1 MPDRGFYRAHLENDV
16 LAWWLA
22 HGPDAEYG
30 GVRTCFANTGG
41 ALVSTDKYT
50 WSQGRWAW
58 LTARLAGAAR
68 RGLLGLDAGAL
79 LRESQRTAEFVAAH
93 ALLGDG
99 GRTAYL
105 LAADGTVQPYG
116 PDGDPHASV
125 FADLFAALG
134 FAGLQSELGAGAAP
148 GPASAQPSRPWG
160 ELSERLVVSAAAR
173 IRAGTAK
180 SEPYPVEPRFRSF
193 AEPML
198 LLHVAAEL
206 HAATGSAAAAEVA
219 AEAAAGARSALFVT
233 GTDVRDIA
241 PRQDTAPRQAGL
253 EDTLLAR
260 HRTPGHLLEFLWFL
274 HQAAAVVPGVAA
286 LADPEWLVGAALGAL
301 ELGWDTA
308 AGGLLRYADL
318 GGGEPRGR
326 LLGDR
331 YEDLVARTWDTK
343 LWWPHAEAL
352 YTTALLARASG
363 SAELAAWHDRVHAY
377 TFATFPDGPG
387 LEWTQIR
394 SRNGK
399 TLDEVVALP
408 VKDPFHIAR
417 ALLLL
422 VELQAQA
429 ENQTED

>member
-1 MPDRGFYRAHLENDV
+1 MPDRSFYRAHLEDDV

-22 HGPDAEYG
+22 NGPDTGHG

-41 ALVSTDKYT
+41 ALLSTDKYT

-68 RGLLGLDAGAL
+68 RGLLGLDPAAL
-79 LRESQRTAEFVAAH
+79 LRESQRTAEFMAAH

-99 GRTAYL
+99 GSTAYL
-105 LAADGTVQPYG
+105 LAADGTVKPYG

-134 FAGLQSELGAGAAP
+134 FAALHAEVAAGTAPGAA
-148 GPASAQPSRPWG
+148 SVEPSRPWN
-160 ELSERLVVSAAAR
+160 ELSERLVVSAAGR
-173 IRAGTAK
+173 IRTGTAR

-206 HAATGSAAAAEVA
+206 YQATGSATAAEIA
-219 AEAAAGARSALFVT
+219 AEAAANATSALFVT
-233 GTDVRDIA
+233 GTDARDMA
-241 PRQDTAPRQAGL
+241 PWQAGL
-253 EDTLLAR
+253 DDTLLAR

-274 HQAAAVVPGVAA
+274 HHAAAAVPAVAP
-286 LADPEWLVGAALGAL
+286 LADPEWLAGAALGAL
-301 ELGWDTA
+301 ELGWDTQ
-308 AGGLLRYADL
+308 AGGLLRYVDRD
-318 GGGEPRGR
+318 GGEPRGR

-352 YTTALLARASG
+352 YTTALLARAYG

-387 LEWTQIR
+387 REWTQIR
-394 SRNGK
+394 SRDGK
-399 TLDEVVALP
+399 PLDEVVALP

-422 VELQAQA
+422 VESQANA
-429 ENQTED
+429 AN

>member
-1 MPDRGFYRAHLENDV
+1 MPDRSFYRAHLEDDV

-22 HGPDAEYG
+22 NGPDAAYG

-41 ALVSTDKYT
+41 APLSGDKYT

-68 RGLLGLDAGAL
+68 RGLLGLDADAL

-99 GRTAYL
+99 GRTAYV
-105 LAADGTVQPYG
+105 LAADGTVKPCG

-134 FAGLQSELGAGAAP
+134 FAGLHAELAAGQATRA
-148 GPASAQPSRPWG
+148 WD

-206 HAATGSAAAAEVA
+206 YAATGSAVAAEVA
-219 AEAAAGARSALFVT
+219 VAAAADARSALFVS
-233 GTDVRDIA
+233 GTDTRDMA
-241 PRQDTAPRQAGL
+241 PREAGL
-253 EDTLLAR
+253 DDTLLAG

-274 HQAAAVVPGVAA
+274 HHAAATVPGVAP
-286 LADPEWLVGAALGAL
+286 LADPAWMTGAALGAL
-301 ELGWDTA
+301 EIGWDGA
-308 AGGLLRYADL
+308 AGGLLRYADR

-331 YEDLVARTWDTK
+331 YENLVTRTWDTK

-352 YTTALLARASG
+352 YSTALLARAHGSG
-363 SAELAAWHDRVHAY
+363 ELAAWHDRVHAY

-387 LEWTQIR
+387 REWTQIR
-394 SRNGK
+394 SRDGK
-399 TLDEVVALP
+399 PLDEVVALP
-408 VKDPFHIAR
+408 VKDPFHVAR

-422 VELQAQA
+422 VELHAQD
-429 ENQTED
+429 ENQPPN

>member
-1 MPDRGFYRAHLENDV
+1 MPDRSFYRAHLEDDV

-22 HGPDAEYG
+22 NGPDAEYG

-68 RGLLGLDAGAL
+68 RGLLGLDAAAL
-79 LRESQRTAEFVAAH
+79 LRESQRTAEFISAH

-99 GRTAYL
+99 GSTAYL
-105 LAADGTVQPYG
+105 LAADGTVKPYG

-134 FAGLQSELGAGAAP
+134 FAGLHAELAADPAAGQAT
-148 GPASAQPSRPWG
+148 RPWN
-160 ELSERLVVSAAAR
+160 ELSERLVVSAAGR

-198 LLHVAAEL
+198 LLHVATEL
-206 HAATGSAAAAEVA
+206 YAATGSATAEQVA
-219 AEAAAGARSALFVT
+219 AEAAADARSALFVT

-241 PRQDTAPRQAGL
+241 PREAGL
-253 EDTLLAR
+253 DDTLLAGQ
-260 HRTPGHLLEFLWFL
+260 RTPGHLLEFLWFL
-274 HQAAAVVPGVAA
+274 HQAAATVPGVAP
-286 LADPEWLVGAALGAL
+286 LADPAWLAGAALGAL
-301 ELGWDTA
+301 ELGWDAA
-308 AGGLLRYADL
+308 AGGLLRYADR

-326 LLGDR
+326 LLADR
-331 YEDLVARTWDTK
+331 YEDLVTRTWDTK

-352 YTTALLARASG
+352 YSTALLAQAYG
-363 SAELAAWHDRVHAY
+363 NAELAAWHDRVHAY

-387 LEWTQIR
+387 REWTQIR
-394 SRNGK
+394 SRDGRP
-399 TLDEVVALP
+399 LDEVVALP

-422 VELQAQA
+422 VELQAQTG
-429 ENQTED
+429 NQTED

>member
-1 MPDRGFYRAHLENDV
+1 MPDRSFYQAHLEDDV

-22 HGPDAEYG
+22 NGPDAEHG

-41 ALVSTDKYT
+41 ALLSTDKYT

-68 RGLLGLDAGAL
+68 RGLLGLDAAAL
-79 LRESQRTAEFVAAH
+79 LRESQRTAEFIAAH

-105 LAADGTVQPYG
+105 LAADGAVRPYG

-134 FAGLQSELGAGAAP
+134 FAGLHKELAAGTVPGAP
-148 GPASAQPSRPWG
+148 PAEAHRPWN

-173 IRAGTAK
+173 MRTGTAK

-206 HAATGSAAAAEVA
+206 YAATGSATAAEVA
-219 AEAAAGARSALFVT
+219 AEAAASARSALFVT
-233 GTDVRDIA
+233 GTDVRDMA
-241 PRQDTAPRQAGL
+241 PWQAGL
-253 EDTLLAR
+253 DDTLLAR

-274 HQAAAVVPGVAA
+274 HQAAAAVPGVAP
-286 LADPEWLVGAALGAL
+286 LADQEWLVGAALGAL
-301 ELGWDTA
+301 ELSWDTK
-308 AGGLLRYADL
+308 AGGLLRYVDRD
-318 GGGEPRGR
+318 GGEPRGR

-331 YEDLVARTWDTK
+331 YEDLVTRTWDTK

-352 YTTALLARASG
+352 YTTELLARSCG

-387 LEWTQIR
+387 KEWTQIR
-394 SRNGK
+394 SRDGK
-399 TLDEVVALP
+399 PIDEVVALP

-422 VELQAQA
+422 VELQANP
-429 ENQTED
+429 EN

>member
-1 MPDRGFYRAHLENDV
+1 MPDRSFYRAHLEDDV

-22 HGPDAEYG
+22 NGPDAEYG

-41 ALVSTDKYT
+41 TLVSTDKYT

-68 RGLLGLDAGAL
+68 RGLLGLDAAAL
-79 LRESQRTAEFVAAH
+79 LRESQRTAEFIAAH

-99 GRTAYL
+99 GSTAYL
-105 LAADGTVQPYG
+105 LAADGTVKPYG

-134 FAGLQSELGAGAAP
+134 FAGLHAELAAGQAT
-148 GPASAQPSRPWG
+148 RPWN
-160 ELSERLVVSAAAR
+160 ELSERLVVSAAGR
-173 IRAGTAK
+173 IWTGTAK

-198 LLHVAAEL
+198 LLHVATEL
-206 HAATGSAAAAEVA
+206 YAATGSAAAAEI
-219 AEAAAGARSALFVT
+219 AEAAAADARSALFVT

-241 PRQDTAPRQAGL
+241 PRETGL
-253 EDTLLAR
+253 DDTLLAGQ
-260 HRTPGHLLEFLWFL
+260 RTPGHLLEFLWFL
-274 HQAAAVVPGVAA
+274 HHAAATVPGVAPLGDPA
-286 LADPEWLVGAALGAL
+286 WLAGAALGAL
-301 ELGWDTA
+301 ELGWDAA
-308 AGGLLRYADL
+308 AGGLLRYADR

-331 YEDLVARTWDTK
+331 YEALITRTWDTK

-352 YTTALLARASG
+352 YTTALLARSG
-363 SAELAAWHDRVHAY
+363 GNAELSAWHDRVHAY

-399 TLDEVVALP
+399 PLDEVVALP

-422 VELQAQA
+422 VELQAQT
-429 ENQTED
+429 ENQTEN

>member
-1 MPDRGFYRAHLENDV
+1 MPDRSFYQAHLEDDV

-22 HGPDAEYG
+22 NGPDAEYG

-41 ALVSTDKYT
+41 TLVSTDKYT

-68 RGLLGLDAGAL
+68 RGLLGLDAAAM
-79 LRESQRTAEFVAAH
+79 LRESQRTAEFIAEH

-105 LAADGTVQPYG
+105 LAADGTVKPYG
-116 PDGDPHASV
+116 LAGDPHASV

-134 FAGLQSELGAGAAP
+134 FAGLHAELASGWAAGEVT
-148 GPASAQPSRPWG
+148 RPWN
-160 ELSERLVVSAAAR
+160 ELSERLVVSAAGR
-173 IRAGTAK
+173 IRARTAV

-206 HAATGSAAAAEVA
+206 YEATGSSAAAEVA
-219 AEAAAGARSALFVT
+219 AAAAADARSALFVT
-233 GTDVRDIA
+233 GTDVHDMA
-241 PRQDTAPRQAGL
+241 PREAGL
-253 EDTLLAR
+253 DDTLLVG

-274 HQAAAVVPGVAA
+274 HHAAATVPGVAPF
-286 LADPEWLVGAALGAL
+286 ADPAWLAGAALGAL
-301 ELGWDTA
+301 EIGWDVA
-308 AGGLLRYADL
+308 AGGLLRYVDRS
-318 GGGEPRGR
+318 GGEPRGR
-326 LLGDR
+326 RLGDR
-331 YEDLVARTWDTK
+331 YENLVTRTWDTK

-352 YTTALLARASG
+352 YATALLARACG
-363 SAELAAWHDRVHAY
+363 SAELAAWHDRVHDY

-394 SRNGK
+394 SRDGK
-399 TLDEVVALP
+399 PLDEVVALP
-408 VKDPFHIAR
+408 VKDPFHVAR

-422 VELQAQA
+422 VELQAQT
-429 ENQTED
+429 EN

>member
-1 MPDRGFYRAHLENDV
+1 MPDRSFYRTHLEDDV

-22 HGPDAEYG
+22 NGPDADHG

-41 ALVSTDKYT
+41 ALLSTDKYT

-58 LTARLAGAAR
+58 LTARLAGAAQH
-68 RGLLGLDAGAL
+68 GLLGLDSAAL
-79 LRESQRTAEFVAAH
+79 LRESRRTAEFVAAH

-99 GRTAYL
+99 GSTAYVL
-105 LAADGTVQPYG
+105 TADGTVKPYG

-134 FAGLQSELGAGAAP
+134 FAGLHRFAGPHHEVAVGTAP
-148 GPASAQPSRPWG
+148 GAASAQPPRPWNDY
-160 ELSERLVVSAAAR
+160 SERLVVSAAAR
-173 IRAGTAK
+173 IRSGTAR

-206 HAATGSAAAAEVA
+206 YAATGSRTASDIA
-219 AEAAAGARSALFVT
+219 AEAAAAAKSALFVT
-233 GTDVRDIA
+233 GTDVRDMA
-241 PRQDTAPRQAGL
+241 PWLTGL
-253 EDTLLAR
+253 DDTLLAR

-274 HQAAAVVPGVAA
+274 HHAGATVPSVAP
-286 LADPEWLVGAALGAL
+286 LADPAWLVDAACGAL
-301 ELGWDTA
+301 ELGWDA
-308 AGGLLRYADL
+308 KAGGLLRYVDRD
-318 GGGEPRGR
+318 GGPPRGR
-326 LLGDR
+326 TLGDR
-331 YEDLVARTWDTK
+331 YEDLVTRTWDTK

-352 YTTALLARASG
+352 YTTALLARAYG

-387 LEWTQIR
+387 REWTQIR
-394 SRNGK
+394 SRDGK
-399 TLDEVVALP
+399 PLDEVVALP

-422 VELQAQA
+422 VESQATT
-429 ENQTED
+429 EN